1 VDSTISASGIICVLF
16 IYSKSCLLSN
26 RCITNDFSYCV
37 GTRRKA
43 VIDRK
48 DVETCRLILGSDHAT
63 NFESRMVSEVHLY
76 WIIYESS
83 NSAVDLPKT
92 QAALHSWKEEW
103 KYLFGK

>member
-1 VDSTISASGIICVLF
+1 VDLTTFASGIICVLF
-16 IYSKSCLLSN
+16 IYSKLDRLSN
-26 RCITNDFSYCV
+26 LCIANSLSYCV

-43 VIDRK
+43 VIDRN
-48 DVETCRLILGSDHAT
+48 DVERCRLILGSDHAT

-92 QAALHSWKEEW
+92 QAALHTWKEEW